1 MSTHAGLRVGWGFRL
16 APGPGHGQIE
26 DMAKLKTAVHYFL
39 VGLGSVLTV
48 QASAKPSYLTRPI
61 KDKMAGDW
69 IAVGEDIASGIKQFP
84 ETLTMVQPELNL
96 DGKRA

>member
-1 MSTHAGLRVGWGFRL
+1 
-16 APGPGHGQIE
+16 
-26 DMAKLKTAVHYFL
+26 
-39 VGLGSVLTV
+39 
-48 QASAKPSYLTRPI
+48 
-61 KDKMAGDW
+61 MAGDW